1 LQTYIFCDDGA
12 REGLVG
18 VGIAGSIVAGVAA
31 IALAAAFG
39 GRRS

>member
-18 VGIAGSIVAGVAA
+18 VSIAGSIVAGVAA